1 VENSLLSLVNGVGGI
16 IIGNMADIY
25 ELIEYK
31 DGSGLLLEFEYDG
44 ETLWLSVMQIA
55 ALFNATRQ
63 NIERHISNIYA
74 EGELEEEKTSKKNL
88 GAVEKRP
95 NMRATV
101 YNLDMVISVGY
112 RVKSGTAT
120 KFRQWATRVIK
131 DRASTNYAALAQE
144 EALRLL
150 TRAQVEDG
158 TERLIDVATK
168 DHHVIDE
175 DDFLAAGTEGLYHM
189 SREDV
194 ETERGIPEG
203 KLYDYIGST
212 ELGMHVYRLTQTA
225 EALKVDARKGY
236 RHEQAD
242 AEEIHK
248 DIAERTRAQSHIT
261 HGQYPEELPILG
273 DIEVLKQQQI
283 RNSQAGKAMSGEQ
296 LDLGIDSRE
305 ELS

>member
-1 VENSLLSLVNGVGGI
+1 
-16 IIGNMADIY
+16 MADIY

-44 ETLWLSVMQIA
+44 ETLWLSVVQIA

-63 NIERHISNIYA
+63 NIEKHISNIYA
-74 EGELEEEKTSKKNL
+74 EGELEEEKTSRKNL

-131 DRASTNYAALAQE
+131 DRSSTNYVALAQE

-150 TRAQVEDG
+150 TRAQVDDG
-158 TERLIDVATK
+158 TDRLIDVATRE
-168 DHHVIDE
+168 HHVIDE
-175 DDFLAAGTEGLYHM
+175 DGFLAAGTEGLYHM
-189 SREDV
+189 SRDDV
-194 ETERGIPEG
+194 ETERGIPQG
-203 KLYDYIGST
+203 RLYDYIGST

-225 EALKVDARKGY
+225 EALKVDAQKGY
-236 RHEQAD
+236 RHEQND

-248 DIAERTRAQSHIT
+248 DIAERTRAQSHLT
-261 HGQYPEELPILG
+261 HKQYPEDLPILE

-283 RNSQAGKAMSGEQ
+283 RDSQAGRAMSGEQ
-296 LDLGIDSRE
+296 LDLGVS
-305 ELS
+305 

>member
-1 VENSLLSLVNGVGGI
+1 
-16 IIGNMADIY
+16 MADIY
-25 ELIEYK
+25 ELIQYK

-44 ETLWLSVMQIA
+44 ETLWFSVMQIA

-63 NIERHISNIYA
+63 NIEKHISNIYS
-74 EGELEEEKTSKKNL
+74 EGELEEEKTSRKNR
-88 GAVEKRP
+88 GTVEKRP
-95 NMRATV
+95 NMRTTE

-131 DRASTNYAALAQE
+131 ERSSTNYAALAQE

-150 TRAQVEDG
+150 TRTQVDDG
-158 TERLIDVATK
+158 VDRLINVATRE
-168 DHHVIDE
+168 HHVIDE
-175 DDFLAAGTEGLYHM
+175 DGFLAAGTEGLYHM
-189 SREDV
+189 TREEV
-194 ETERGIPEG
+194 ESERGIPEG

-225 EALKVDARKGY
+225 EALRVDARKGY
-236 RHEQAD
+236 RHEQGE

-261 HGQYPEELPILG
+261 HQQYPEELPILE
-273 DIEVLKQQQI
+273 DIQVLKQQQMH
-283 RNSQAGKAMSGEQ
+283 NLQAGKVMDGEQ
-296 LDLGIDSRE
+296 LDLGVS
-305 ELS
+305 